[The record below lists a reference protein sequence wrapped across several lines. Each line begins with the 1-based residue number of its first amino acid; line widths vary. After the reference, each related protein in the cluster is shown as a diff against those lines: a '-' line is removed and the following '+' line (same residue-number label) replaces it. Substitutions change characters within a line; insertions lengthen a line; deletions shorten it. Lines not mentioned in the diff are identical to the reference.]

1 MFSEFYTAELDP
13 VTRTSWTAKST
24 ANSPINRLS
33 GPNPHPII
41 GVGNE
46 ASSALSY
53 IHVVMAEC
61 FSALINVKK
70 PSHVLYSISYN
81 KHCLNVGN

>member
-24 ANSPINRLS
+24 ANSPIKRLS

-41 GVGNE
+41 GVGKE
-46 ASSALSY
+46 AASALPDGGESGYY
-53 IHVVMAEC
+53 IDPRGCSKQAV
-61 FSALINVKK
+61 
-70 PSHVLYSISYN
+70 
-81 KHCLNVGN
+81 